1 MATLKLGAM
10 SGQATTEA
18 RILEV
23 ASRLFYERGY
33 HATTVRALAKV
44 VGIKESSV
52 YNHFADKQ
60 AILVRL
66 CLTSQRDFLDGAV
79 LSLEGVGD
87 VRERLRTLVLWQ
99 VTLEAQHPYKARVVD
114 AQLDALNAVSRRQVI
129 ELRDAYDDL
138 LTSILIDGND
148 QGCWRIDDPRVI
160 CMGII
165 GMCNIN
171 AWYRDTGSLTPEEIG
186 ERYAT
191 FVLDALN
198 ASSRN
203 SQRRTRR

>member
-1 MATLKLGAM
+1 MTSGMAM
-10 SGQATTEA
+10 SGELTTEV

-60 AILVRL
+60 EILVRL
-66 CLTSQRDFLDGAV
+66 CLSSQREFLDGAV
-79 LSLEGVGD
+79 ASLEGVDD
-87 VRERLRTLVLWQ
+87 VRERLRSLVLWQ

-114 AQLDALNAVSRRQVI
+114 AQLDALNAVSRGQVI

-138 LTSILIDGND
+138 LTSILIDANEE
-148 QGCWRIDDPRVI
+148 GCWHIDDPRVM

-165 GMCNIN
+165 GMCKIN
-171 AWYRDTGSLTPEEIG
+171 AWYRHSGSLTPEEIG
-186 ERYAT
+186 ERYT
-191 FVLDALN
+191 RFVLDALN
-198 ASSRN
+198 ASGRI